1 MAASNAKSGGGRRNG
16 KKSKSASMKDL
27 FKNVEADYPVP
38 RRTKGTEIME
48 QGSWKPVKLDQSLF
62 SSDDLSGFVGL
73 EELTEYELCQE
84 GKQKQKKAKK
94 QKKKSEEQKAE
105 DHDEENLEE
114 DTSKLKK
121 EMDVLGTEEKGT
133 KPKIQKPA
141 KKLKRKAQEEK
152 EGQVMEVNSNQ
163 SDDGSKGNTD
173 AKEEVIEPL
182 KKKQRTEISEPSSEK
197 KDEDCKDESVDQTE
211 ADAATEGGT
220 KKSGKSRKE
229 RRNERRQK
237 RLVMLKK
244 QREEK
249 REKKKQEKKTP
260 LAKEHSYKPQSVAKK
275 SMNADMSSWIP
286 LFVPG
291 VVLRGLADKGFTQPT
306 PIQAQTIPQAIQAHK
321 DVVGAA
327 ETGSGKTLAFGIPI
341 LHRILEW
348 KERNC
353 QSKDG
358 NLGNQDDEVPE
369 DTAEDDDDD
378 DQEMEVPEVEGDKVE
393 EEEDE
398 EDEELVLDSAGLG
411 CVHVEDDI
419 TLPPELE
426 ALQQTPP
433 QPAPTPL
440 KVVSPL
446 LALVLTPTRE
456 LAVQVANHIKA
467 AAKYTNVKVAV
478 LVGGMALQKQKRVL
492 DRQPEIIVATPG
504 RLWEMVEQ
512 GHPHLSDL
520 NQLQCLVID
529 EADRMVERG
538 HFAELGTL
546 LDKING
552 EGRNRRRQTF
562 VFSATLTMVHAGPQ
576 RKIMKK
582 KFKMDKDK
590 KLGQL
595 MDRVG
600 IRSKPLVVDL
610 SRQQGTVDTLTE
622 ARITCSTE
630 EKDIY
635 LYYFLLQYPGR
646 TLVFANSI
654 DCIRRLTSL
663 LGLLQKSPLALHANM
678 HQKQRLKNLERFSA
692 NENGLLLATDVAA
705 RGLDIPDVQ
714 HVIHYQVPRTSETY
728 VHRSGRTARAQKEGL
743 TLLLTGPEDAQYYK
757 RICKTLGKDED
768 LPVFPTE
775 PQYLSAVKARVAAA
789 RRIDVGEHRYM
800 KKKHHN
806 DWFLQQ
812 AKEMDID
819 LDEDEVLHDLG
830 DSQEQDKVLSELKD
844 MKKGLTKM
852 LKAPIFPKGFS
863 GLYPIQYGQPNLPR
877 LPNAVAAT
885 LAVSN
890 SRKKK
895 QKF

>member
-1 MAASNAKSGGGRRNG
+1 MAAPGEKSSGGRRKG
-16 KKSKSASMKDL
+16 KKSKSVSMKDL
-27 FKNVEADYPVP
+27 FSNVQADYPVP
-38 RRTKGTEIME
+38 RRTKGTAILEH
-48 QGSWKPVKLDQSLF
+48 GSWKPVKVDQSLF
-62 SSDDLSGFVGL
+62 SSEDFSGFVGL
-73 EELTEYELCQE
+73 EELTEYELCSE
-84 GKQKQKKAKK
+84 GKQKQQKSTKK
-94 QKKKSEEQKAE
+94 QKKKTQKQAK
-105 DHDEENLEE
+105 DHDDANIEE
-114 DTSKLKK
+114 DETIFKMETK
-121 EMDVLGTEEKGT
+121 VQGTEEEST
-133 KPKIQKPA
+133 KSKTQNTM
-141 KKLKRKAQEEK
+141 KKLKRKAQGEE
-152 EGQVMEVNSNQ
+152 EGQVMKINRNQ
-163 SDDGSKGNTD
+163 LKDGPNDDND
-173 AKEEVIEPL
+173 INEEVTEPL
-182 KKKQRTEISEPSSEK
+182 KKKQRAEVSELSSQE
-197 KDEDCKDESVDQTE
+197 KDESKSESVDQTGTD
-211 ADAATEGGT
+211 ADAASEGVT

-229 RRNERRQK
+229 RRNERRKQ
-237 RLVMLKK
+237 RLVMLKRK
-244 QREEK
+244 REEQRE
-249 REKKKQEKKTP
+249 RKKQERKTAP
-260 LAKEHSYKPQSVAKK
+260 LAKENSCKLQSVAKK
-275 SMNADMSSWIP
+275 SITADMSSWTP
-286 LFVPG
+286 LYVPD
-291 VVLRGLADKGFTQPT
+291 VVLRGLADQGFTQPT
-306 PIQAQTIPQAIQAHK
+306 PIQVQTIPQAIQAHK

-353 QSKDG
+353 QAEDG
-358 NLGNQDDEVPE
+358 QVPE
-369 DTAEDDDDD
+369 NTSDDDD
-378 DQEMEVPEVEGDKVE
+378 DQEMEGVEEEDHNVE
-393 EEEDE
+393 EEEE
-398 EDEELVLDSAGLG
+398 EELVLDSAGLG

-433 QPAPTPL
+433 QSVPTPL

-478 LVGGMALQKQKRVL
+478 LVGGMAPQKQKRVL

-512 GHPHLSDL
+512 GHPHLSDV

-529 EADRMVERG
+529 EADRMVEKG
-538 HFAELGTL
+538 HFAELGNL

-562 VFSATLTMVHAGPQ
+562 VFSATLTMVHSGPQ
-576 RKIMKK
+576 RKIMKR

-622 ARITCSTE
+622 ARITCATE

-663 LGLLQKSPLALHANM
+663 LGLLQKSPLPLHANM

-743 TLLLTGPEDAQYYK
+743 TLLLTGPEDAQYYR

-775 PQYLSAVKARVAAA
+775 PLYLAAVKARVAAA

-812 AKEMDID
+812 AKEMDIE

-830 DSQEQDKVLSELKD
+830 DTQEQDKVLSELKD
-844 MKKGLTKM
+844 MKKSLSKM

-885 LAVSN
+885 LAVNN

-895 QKF
+895 PKI

>member
-1 MAASNAKSGGGRRNG
+1 MAAPGEKSSGGRRKG
-16 KKSKSASMKDL
+16 KKSKSVSMKDL
-27 FKNVEADYPVP
+27 FSNVEADYPVP
-38 RRTKGTEIME
+38 RRTKGTAIQEH
-48 QGSWKPVKLDQSLF
+48 GSWKPVKVDQSLF
-62 SSDDLSGFVGL
+62 SSEDFSGFVGL
-73 EELTEYELCQE
+73 EELTEYELCSE
-84 GKQKQKKAKK
+84 GKQKQQKSTKK
-94 QKKKSEEQKAE
+94 QKKKSQEQAK
-105 DHDEENLEE
+105 DHDDANVEE
-114 DTSKLKK
+114 DETILETETK
-121 EMDVLGTEEKGT
+121 VQGTEEEST
-133 KPKIQKPA
+133 KPKNQNTM
-141 KKLKRKAQEEK
+141 KKLKRKAQGEK
-152 EGQVMEVNSNQ
+152 EGQVMKINRNQ
-163 SDDGSKGNTD
+163 PNDGPKDNTD
-173 AKEEVIEPL
+173 INEEVIEPL
-182 KKKQRTEISEPSSEK
+182 KKKQRAEVSGLSLQE
-197 KDEDCKDESVDQTE
+197 KDERKSESVDQTGMN
-211 ADAATEGGT
+211 ADAASE
-220 KKSGKSRKE
+220 
-229 RRNERRQK
+229 
-237 RLVMLKK
+237 
-244 QREEK
+244 
-249 REKKKQEKKTP
+249 
-260 LAKEHSYKPQSVAKK
+260 
-275 SMNADMSSWIP
+275 DMSSWTP
-286 LFVPG
+286 LYVPD
-291 VVLRGLADKGFTQPT
+291 VVLRGLADQGFTQPT

-353 QSKDG
+353 Q
-358 NLGNQDDEVPE
+358 
-369 DTAEDDDDD
+369 AEGG
-378 DQEMEVPEVEGDKVE
+378 QN
-393 EEEDE
+393 
-398 EDEELVLDSAGLG
+398 AGLG

-433 QPAPTPL
+433 QSTPTPL
-440 KVVSPL
+440 KVISPL

-467 AAKYTNVKVAV
+467 AAKYTNIKVAV
-478 LVGGMALQKQKRVL
+478 LVGGMAPQKQKRVL

-504 RLWEMVEQ
+504 RLWELVEQ
-512 GHPHLSDL
+512 GHPHLSDV

-529 EADRMVERG
+529 EADRMVEKG
-538 HFAELGTL
+538 HFAELGNL
-546 LDKING
+546 LDKVNG
-552 EGRNRRRQTF
+552 EGRNCRRQTF
-562 VFSATLTMVHAGPQ
+562 VFSATLTMVHSGPQ

-622 ARITCSTE
+622 ARISCATE

-663 LGLLQKSPLALHANM
+663 LGLLQKSPLPLHANM

-743 TLLLTGPEDAQYYK
+743 TLLLTGPEDAQYYR

-775 PQYLSAVKARVAAA
+775 PMYLAAVKARVAAA

-812 AKEMDID
+812 AKEMDIE

-830 DSQEQDKVLSELKD
+830 DTQEQDKVLSELQD
-844 MKKGLTKM
+844 MKKSLSKM

-885 LAVSN
+885 LAVNN

-895 QKF
+895 PKF

>member
-1 MAASNAKSGGGRRNG
+1 MAAPYAKNRGSRRKG
-16 KKSKSASMKDL
+16 KKSKSTSMKDL
-27 FKNVEADYPVP
+27 FSNVEADYPVP
-38 RRTKGTEIME
+38 RRTKGTAILEH
-48 QGSWKPVKLDQSLF
+48 GAWKPVRVDQSLF

-73 EELTEYELCQE
+73 EELTDYELCQE
-84 GKQKQKKAKK
+84 GKQKQQKTTKK
-94 QKKKSEEQKAE
+94 QKKKGQEQRSKG
-105 DHDEENLEE
+105 HDEENLEG
-114 DTSKLKK
+114 DTTKPKK
-121 EMDVLGTEEKGT
+121 EMKVLGIEEKNA
-133 KPKIQKPA
+133 KLKIQKPA
-141 KKLKRKAQEEK
+141 KKLKRKAQVDEEGEALK
-152 EGQVMEVNSNQ
+152 MSSSQ
-163 SDDGSKGNTD
+163 SDEGSEDNTNIN
-173 AKEEVIEPL
+173 KEVTEPL
-182 KKKQRTEISEPSSEK
+182 KKKQRTELSSQ
-197 KDEDCKDESVDQTE
+197 KDGDCKDESVDEPGT
-211 ADAATEGGT
+211 DAATEGVT
-220 KKSGKSRKE
+220 KKSRKE
-229 RRNERRQK
+229 RRNERRKQRLESLK
-237 RLVMLKK
+237 R

-249 REKKKQEKKTP
+249 RERKKQERKMP
-260 LAKEHSYKPQSVAKK
+260 LAQGHSCKPQSVAKK
-275 SMNADMSSWIP
+275 SVDADMTPWTP
-286 LFVPG
+286 LFVPD
-291 VVLRGLADKGFTQPT
+291 VVLRGLADQGFTQPT

-348 KERNC
+348 KERNL
-353 QSKDG
+353 QSEEGD
-358 NLGNQDDEVPE
+358 LGNKDEEVPE
-369 DTAEDDDDD
+369 DAADDDD
-378 DQEMEVPEVEGDKVE
+378 DQEMEVPDEEDDKVE

-398 EDEELVLDSAGLG
+398 EEELVLDSGGLG

-426 ALQQTPP
+426 ALQEAPP
-433 QPAPTPL
+433 LSAPTPQ

-478 LVGGMALQKQKRVL
+478 LVGGMAPQKQKRVL

-512 GHPHLSDL
+512 SHPHLSDL

-529 EADRMVERG
+529 EADRMVEKG
-538 HFAELGTL
+538 HFAELGNL

-562 VFSATLTMVHAGPQ
+562 VFSATLTMVHSGPQ

-663 LGLLQKSPLALHANM
+663 LGLLQKSPLPLHANM

-775 PQYLSAVKARVAAA
+775 PQYLAAVKARVAAA
-789 RRIDVGEHRYM
+789 RRIDVEEHRYM

-812 AKEMDID
+812 AKEMDIE

-830 DSQEQDKVLSELKD
+830 DTQEQDKVLSELKD
-844 MKKGLTKM
+844 MKKSLSKM

-885 LAVSN
+885 LAVNS

-895 QKF
+895 HKP